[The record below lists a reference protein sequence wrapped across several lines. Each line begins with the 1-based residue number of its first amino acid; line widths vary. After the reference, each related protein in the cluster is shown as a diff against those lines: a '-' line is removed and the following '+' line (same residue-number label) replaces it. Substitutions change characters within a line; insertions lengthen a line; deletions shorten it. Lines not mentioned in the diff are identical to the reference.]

1 MQHLERLE
9 SECAKFHS
17 THSVM
22 GDDVESVSDL
32 RDQYLKFLNII
43 AVSIQ
48 QLAGLYKY

>member
-9 SECAKFHS
+9 SECAQFHS

-32 RDQYLKFLNII
+32 RDQYLKFIDII
-43 AVSIQ
+43 AVSIP
-48 QLAGLYKY
+48 